1 MEDNQYPDDELMD
14 EDEDEDDVD
23 MEYGEETGSEDTSAT
38 EDDEDEIQAGVEGPG
53 DAWEESEDEED
64 AEMQDEEDD
73 EGEDDEEG
81 DEDEE
86 DIIDE
91 EGPDED
97 DEGDEDE
104 EGEMIWEVRVRPS
117 KATKPELMKP
127 SGHRSRGLARSSY
140 TGR

>member
-1 MEDNQYPDDELMD
+1 MRGGCLLERGAPAVEA
-14 EDEDEDDVD
+14 E
-23 MEYGEETGSEDTSAT
+23 G
-38 EDDEDEIQAGVEGPG
+38 GVEG
-53 DAWEESEDEED
+53 A
-64 AEMQDEEDD
+64 Q
-73 EGEDDEEG
+73 GEDDEEG

-140 TGR
+140 SGR